1 MALEDEVVK
10 LDKKTKKQV
19 KETLQSIEIALKLN
33 SVKLK
38 GKKVP
43 PELKRLMD
51 WKEALESWQKRYA
64 ETSTVVDMAE
74 GLGAYNEICVELG

>member
-51 WKEALESWQKRYA
+51 WKEALEGWQKKYSESA
-64 ETSTVVDMAE
+64 TVIDMAE